1 MMKKKTYMLIASVL
15 TMLSFMSAYHESA
28 SHHQKAE
35 SVVETQFQSADS
47 ADGEKSVVLMANRRS

>member
-1 MMKKKTYMLIASVL
+1 MKKKTYMLIASVL
-15 TMLSFMSAYHESA
+15 TVLSFASAYHESA

-35 SVVETQFQSADS
+35 SVIETQFQSADS